1 MSSWDNLDIRLKSV
15 MLEKTNHRSQRCR
28 LKSQFLL
35 RIQQRKIE
43 KIFFNQLSFTI
54 VKGNLVC
61 CCASNQPCKLPL
73 RLSSFY
79 WKLLQTTTP
88 SIHNKEAFFNYS
100 RRKNYNWKLIGEWH
114 HLYRLLWKSKNL
126 HEGRENN
133 REWNFP
139 LIILTIA
146 RPWFPQNP
154 G

>member
-1 MSSWDNLDIRLKSV
+1 M
-15 MLEKTNHRSQRCR
+15 
-28 LKSQFLL
+28 
-35 RIQQRKIE
+35 
-43 KIFFNQLSFTI
+43 
-54 VKGNLVC
+54 KGNLVC
-61 CCASNQPCKLPL
+61 CCASNQPWKLPL

-114 HLYRLLWKSKNL
+114 HLYRLPWKSKNL

-139 LIILTIA
+139 LILLTIP
-146 RPWFPQNP
+146 RPWFPQNFGRFFP
-154 G
+154 FYKSFSCIAAKQIRKHRLPACARLLVSLQSFVAYHKDHN